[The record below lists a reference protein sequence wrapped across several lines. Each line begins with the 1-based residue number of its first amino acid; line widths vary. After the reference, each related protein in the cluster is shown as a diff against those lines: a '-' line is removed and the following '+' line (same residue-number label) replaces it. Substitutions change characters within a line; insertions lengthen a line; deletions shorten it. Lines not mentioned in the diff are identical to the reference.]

1 VSDLGASE
9 GILDSF
15 FVDSVKVFIDGM
27 ERFVH
32 ANMNKFDM
40 HLLD

>member
-1 VSDLGASE
+1 MSDLGASE

-15 FVDSVKVFIDGM
+15 LVDSVKVFIDGM

-32 ANMNKFDM
+32 ANMNKFDIY
-40 HLLD
+40 LFD